1 MSIYQTYA
9 VLGLGRYGFAVA
21 KELVNN
27 GAEVLA
33 VDQDENRVNAAA
45 AMLPL
50 CKCADVTD
58 PDVIDQLGIS
68 NIDVVIIAMA
78 NNLEAS
84 VMAIALCKEAGVPQV
99 VAKCGSETHKKIF
112 RQIGADR
119 VVFPENES
127 GMRLAKNLLSAG
139 FVDMIDLNENISV
152 VELEIRPD
160 WIGKNLLELDL
171 RKRYSLNVVAI
182 READHICIDIDPQ
195 KPLQKEMKLI
205 VIADTVKLQKLK

>member
-1 MSIYQTYA
+1 MSIHQTYA

-21 KELVNN
+21 KELVDN

-33 VDQDENRVNAAA
+33 VDQDEIRVNAAA
-45 AMLPL
+45 AVLPL

-58 PDVIDQLGIS
+58 PDVINQLGIS

-78 NNLEAS
+78 NKLEAS
-84 VMAIALCKEAGVPQV
+84 VMAITLCKEAGVPLV
-99 VAKCGSETHKKIF
+99 IAKCGSEVHKKIF

-127 GMRLAKNLLSAG
+127 GLRLAKNLLSAG

-152 VELEIRPD
+152 VELEIKPD

-171 RKRYSLNVVAI
+171 RRKYSLNVMAI
-182 READHICIDIDPQ
+182 REEDQICIDIDPK

-205 VIADTVKLQKLK
+205 VIADTAKLQKLK